1 MRDRVSQKRK
11 NTFWGQLVY
20 NFCIPLKA
28 YSSKKSNS
36 NLHPVFVGIAML
48 LVDKSMNMFNN
59 SDYAL
64 DIALSKRLCL

>member
-1 MRDRVSQKRK
+1 MSQKRK

-20 NFCIPLKA
+20 NFCILLKT

-36 NLHPVFVGIAML
+36 NLHPVSVGIAML
-48 LVDKSMNMFNN
+48 LVDRSMNMFNN